1 MALYCGITD
10 LDKRVEEVSAALHLL
25 RRKLKCFFCCC
36 LFLLFNL
43 LLLAWVLISLRDIYR
58 ASLQQGACSKGC
70 KRLHGRLARRLPAVG

>member
-10 LDKRVEEVSAALHLL
+10 LDKRVEEVSAALQLV

-43 LLLAWVLISLRDIYR
+43 LLLAWVLISLRHRQDIP
-58 ASLQQGACSKGC
+58 ATGTPQQGVQA
-70 KRLHGRLARRLPAVG
+70 AAWQA